1 MTPRRKD
8 LHQRIDSFK
17 QEYLSHHRE
26 NGMSSEWMRPALLGT
41 IKTDADAK
49 VTSTPFHFVT
59 SHSPLPKLRHTLFR
73 HPTPMSRTQRT
84 TVSDFSSAEYW
95 STRFT
100 TETSFEWLLPS
111 SQIIQ
116 FILESFHHKHNPESE
131 IRVIKCLHLGC
142 GTSTLGMELE
152 DALRQ
157 KLGDKVDIQVI
168 DSDYVAGS
176 ITLSTPRPILNLNA
190 LDLSDLRTKSEG
202 GWDLIIDKSTADAI
216 SCGPLIDDIE
226 PINVLCS
233 NLAEV
238 TKKGTRWISISYS
251 PTRFSFLS
259 ATTSGPTEGGA
270 RKRNGE
276 EGGDGSNAGEVQGGE
291 GGWKVIERKFLAST
305 SLPEG
310 RRWKDASGVERVV
323 FEPETGVW
331 GWVLERV

>member
-1 MTPRRKD
+1 
-8 LHQRIDSFK
+8 
-17 QEYLSHHRE
+17 
-26 NGMSSEWMRPALLGT
+26 
-41 IKTDADAK
+41 
-49 VTSTPFHFVT
+49 
-59 SHSPLPKLRHTLFR
+59 
-73 HPTPMSRTQRT
+73 MSRTQRK

-95 STRFT
+95 SARFV

-111 SQIIQ
+111 NKIIT
-116 FILESFHHKHNPESE
+116 FILDNFLPNPES
-131 IRVIKCLHLGC
+131 VIKCLHLGC

-152 DALRQ
+152 DALKQRV
-157 KLGDKVDIQVI
+157 GDEVVIQVV
-168 DSDYVAGS
+168 DSDYVAES

-190 LDLSDLRTKSEG
+190 LDLSDLKNKSDG

-226 PINVLCS
+226 PINVLCN
-233 NLAEV
+233 NLTEI

-259 ATTSGPTEGGA
+259 TTSGGTMNQGRIRDEVSSRGEG
-270 RKRNGE
+270 RGE
-276 EGGDGSNAGEVQGGE
+276 GE
-291 GGWKVIERKFLAST
+291 GGGGRWKVLEKRFLAST

-310 RRWKDASGVERVV
+310 RRWKDESGVERVV